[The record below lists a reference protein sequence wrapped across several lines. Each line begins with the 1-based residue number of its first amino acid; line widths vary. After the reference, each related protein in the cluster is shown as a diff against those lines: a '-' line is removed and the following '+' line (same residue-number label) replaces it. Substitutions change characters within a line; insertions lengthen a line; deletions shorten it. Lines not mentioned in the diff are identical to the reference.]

1 MLKHREMRISS
12 SSSGSQGIKDIASAD
27 SLKSSK
33 QNSVGS
39 VNSSES
45 ELKSEILRLLK
56 SDDEKDL
63 KRLDEIMQ
71 RLKSPNRITN
81 FKDK

>member
-1 MLKHREMRISS
+1 MRISS
-12 SSSGSQGIKDIASAD
+12 SSSGSQGIKEIASAD